1 MPLFKQVT
9 AAQRRSKRKA
19 EALLSDEE
27 GNDSS
32 SDEDRLDSDASASDD
47 SGSDE
52 DEDEDE
58 DEDDEVLGS
67 ASEDDDEEPE
77 VLDEDE
83 PRPPPVGFPTAH
95 EALENTVASTAA
107 LIAEM
112 DAEKG
117 DDAAASGG
125 EDDEEAPLVCVVCP
139 NKILKP
145 GKMVEVH
152 LASKDHNRRFN
163 RFKVHVD
170 SPEFVAEHRDAD
182 ARWVASQLDKA
193 VLARLSAQTQLG
205 GKKAAAAA
213 AAETKP
219 TPSTSASV
227 ADAEQGAV
235 DSESAAPAKAAPRAS
250 KNDKKERV
258 AQEAAA
264 SGVSVREQM
273 RQKWKAEKKDR
284 AKKRKLAKKEKFD
297 ERKRAKVEK
306 GEKPEPFISS
316 KPRFVEKI
324 KPTAEEIEI
333 RQRWKAER
341 NAAKAKGLPPPPKP
355 VLAYELGGKVP
366 VVTNKSKQGKAA
378 TTPKKKQKQE
388 VVDGSSPAATKA
400 EGKGKGDEQKKK
412 KKEKST
418 GAKTPKGDAVLPE
431 V

>member
-9 AAQRRSKRKA
+9 AQQKRSKRKA

-32 SDEDRLDSDASASDD
+32 SEEELELSSDEEEGSGSGEDESEDGDEVEELVGSA
-47 SGSDE
+47 GEGESDE
-52 DEDEDE
+52 DEEDLVLEE
-58 DEDDEVLGS
+58 DQ
-67 ASEDDDEEPE
+67 A
-77 VLDEDE
+77 
-83 PRPPPVGFPTAH
+83 RPPPAGFPTAK

-117 DDAAASGG
+117 EEAK
-125 EDDEEAPLVCVVCP
+125 EDDDEEEAPLVCVVCP

-163 RFKVHVD
+163 RFKVHVE
-170 SPEFVAEHRDAD
+170 SPEFEGDHLEAD

-205 GKKAAAAA
+205 GKKAAAVTA
-213 AAETKP
+213 P
-219 TPSTSASV
+219 VPSTSANPAVETTASTSSPKKSAPKTESPV
-227 ADAEQGAV
+227 KASKKKATEEADAA
-235 DSESAAPAKAAPRAS
+235 
-250 KNDKKERV
+250 
-258 AQEAAA
+258 
-264 SGVSVREQM
+264 GVSIREQM
-273 RQKWKAEKKDR
+273 RQKWKEEKKER
-284 AKKRKLAKKEKFD
+284 AKKRKVAKKEKFE
-297 ERKRAKVEK
+297 ERKKAKIEK
-306 GEKPEPFISS
+306 GEKPEPFITS

-333 RQRWKAER
+333 RQKWKAER
-341 NAAKAKGLPPPPKP
+341 NEAKAKGLPPPKKP

-366 VVTNKSKQGKAA
+366 VERPAGKKDA
-378 TTPKKKQKQE
+378 K
-388 VVDGSSPAATKA
+388 GPAK
-400 EGKGKGDEQKKK
+400 GKGKGPRVKKSEKKK
-412 KKEKST
+412 SETKAEEKEL
-418 GAKTPKGDAVLPE
+418 LPE

>member
-9 AAQRRSKRKA
+9 AQQKRSKRKA

-32 SDEDRLDSDASASDD
+32 SDEELLDSDSGESG

-52 DEDEDE
+52 SDSEIEGDEDEE
-58 DEDDEVLGS
+58 LLGPG
-67 ASEDDDEEPE
+67 EDDDEEPQ

-83 PRPPPVGFPTAH
+83 PRPPPAGFPTAKA
-95 EALENTVASTAA
+95 ALENTVASTAA

-117 DDAAASGG
+117 EDGKTE
-125 EDDEEAPLVCVVCP
+125 EDDEEEAPLVCVVCP

-152 LASKDHNRRFN
+152 LASKDHKRRFN
-163 RFKVHVD
+163 RFKIHVE
-170 SPEFVAEHRDAD
+170 SPEFELDHLDAD

-205 GKKAAAAA
+205 GKKAAAVAA
-213 AAETKP
+213 ASSSKTDEP
-219 TPSTSASV
+219 TPSTSAAPIDESIP
-227 ADAEQGAV
+227 AASSPSKKDKSTKSASPLNPTKKQLAE
-235 DSESAAPAKAAPRAS
+235 
-250 KNDKKERV
+250 
-258 AQEAAA
+258 EAEA

-273 RQKWKAEKKDR
+273 RQKWKAEKKER
-284 AKKRKLAKKEKFD
+284 AKKRKTAKKEKFE
-297 ERKRAKVEK
+297 ERKRAKIEK
-306 GEKPEPFISS
+306 GEKPEPFISG

-324 KPTAEEIEI
+324 KPTAEEIET
-333 RQRWKAER
+333 RQKWKAER
-341 NAAKAKGLPPPPKP
+341 NEAKAKGLPLPPKP

-366 VVTNKSKQGKAA
+366 VEKKASTNGAAPTKVDSGKKD
-378 TTPKKKQKQE
+378 KKAKVARGKKGDKQK
-388 VVDGSSPAATKA
+388 
-400 EGKGKGDEQKKK
+400 
-412 KKEKST
+412 
-418 GAKTPKGDAVLPE
+418 KTPKAGDDEEGSKELLPE

>member
-9 AAQRRSKRKA
+9 AQQKRSKRKA

-27 GNDSS
+27 NSS
-32 SDEDRLDSDASASDD
+32 SDEEQLDAGSDSEAG

-52 DEDEDE
+52 SDSELDGEDEELVGASDE
-58 DEDDEVLGS
+58 EEEG
-67 ASEDDDEEPE
+67 EPE

-83 PRPPPVGFPTAH
+83 PRPPPVGFPTAK

-117 DDAAASGG
+117 EGEKENA

-152 LASKDHNRRFN
+152 LASKDHKRRFN
-163 RFKVHVD
+163 RYKTHVE
-170 SPEFVAEHRDAD
+170 SPEFVADHLDAD

-193 VLARLSAQTQLG
+193 VLARLSAQTHLG
-205 GKKAAAAA
+205 GKKAAAIAA
-213 AAETKP
+213 SAPA
-219 TPSTSASV
+219 PSTSTSAPPAPLLDVAS
-227 ADAEQGAV
+227 A
-235 DSESAAPAKAAPRAS
+235 STSSPAKKENAPTTKSDPSSSSLNPTKQQLAAEA
-250 KNDKKERV
+250 
-258 AQEAAA
+258 EAA
-264 SGVSVREQM
+264 GMSVRELT
-273 RQKWKAEKKDR
+273 RRKWKAEKKER
-284 AKKRKLAKKEKFD
+284 AKKRKVAKKEKFE
-297 ERKRAKVEK
+297 ERKRAKLEK
-306 GEKPEPFISS
+306 GEKPEPFITS

-333 RQRWKAER
+333 RQKWKAER
-341 NAAKAKGLPPPPKP
+341 NEAKAKGLPPPKKP

-366 VVTNKSKQGKAA
+366 VEKKPAPKKEKGKA
-378 TTPKKKQKQE
+378 
-388 VVDGSSPAATKA
+388 
-400 EGKGKGDEQKKK
+400 KGKGVKVDKTNKKK
-412 KKEKST
+412 KRKSVTKGEADEGEKEL
-418 GAKTPKGDAVLPE
+418 LPE